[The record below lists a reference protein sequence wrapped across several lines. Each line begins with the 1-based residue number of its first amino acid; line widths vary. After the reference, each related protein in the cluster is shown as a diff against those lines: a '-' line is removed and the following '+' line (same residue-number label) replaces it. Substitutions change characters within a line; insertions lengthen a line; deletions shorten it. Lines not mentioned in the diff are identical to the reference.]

1 MPVIFSFQSL
11 KRTYQSLKRTYQ
23 TLKCTYQSLKRKIK
37 LEVKEISTEWRRFLV
52 FYLSLHPRMESLKEK
67 TAKGLFWGGMNNGIQ
82 QLLGFVFG
90 IILGRLLNPSDYG
103 LIAMITIFSL
113 IATALQHSGFST
125 YLVNQKEPKASDY
138 NAVFWFNILMGGA
151 IYVILFLSAPLI
163 ADYYHEPRLVALC
176 RYAFIGLLFSCSGV
190 AQAAYLFKNLKAKQL
205 AKASITATLVS
216 SLVAVVMAWQG
227 FSYWSLATQTNLFIL
242 ISTLL
247 RWHYSDWRPSLK
259 IDFSFVRQAF
269 PFSVKILISDI
280 LTHVNNNVMNIL
292 LGRYYSAHATG
303 NYNQAYQWNNK
314 CTSLIQGMV
323 KQVDQAVL
331 VSVSDDRERQLAVLR
346 KLLRFAAF
354 ISFPLL
360 LGFGIVA
367 KEFIVLAIGE
377 KWLVS
382 ATYLQWLCVCGAIL
396 PLSTLLAD
404 FIISKGKSGT
414 FMGSTFALGLLEILA
429 MLLLY
434 PYGVSLMVKV
444 FVAINLVWLFVWYFF
459 AQRLTDYSLLQFL
472 KDIVPFGFAA
482 VAVMMFTKYFTE
494 YIVDSLA
501 FVGDY
506 ASLWLLLISRVIIAS
521 VLYLLVMKAAK
532 AKILDEVL
540 AFLFRKNKQN
550 GQI

>member
-23 TLKCTYQSLKRKIK
+23 SLKCTYQTLKRKIK

-90 IILGRLLNPSDYG
+90 IIMGRLLNPSDYG

-113 IATALQHSGFST
+113 IATALQNSGFST
-125 YLVNQKEPKASDY
+125 ALVNQKEPKASDY

>member
-1 MPVIFSFQSL
+1 
-11 KRTYQSLKRTYQ
+11 
-23 TLKCTYQSLKRKIK
+23 
-37 LEVKEISTEWRRFLV
+37 
-52 FYLSLHPRMESLKEK
+52 MESLKDK
-67 TAKGLFWGGMNNGIQ
+67 TAKGLFWGGMNNGVQ
-82 QLLGFVFG
+82 QLLGLAFG
-90 IILGRLLNPSDYG
+90 IILGRLLDPSDYG

-113 IATALQHSGFST
+113 MATALQNSGFST
-125 YLVNQKEPKASDY
+125 ALVNEKEPKDSDY
-138 NAVFWFNILMGGA
+138 NAVFWFNILMGGS
-151 IYVILFLSAPLI
+151 IYIILFFAAPFI

-190 AQAAYLFKNLKAKQL
+190 AQAAYLYKNLRAKQL
-205 AKASITATLVS
+205 AKASITATIIS
-216 SLVAVVMAWQG
+216 SCVAVIMAWRG

-247 RWHYSDWRPSLK
+247 RWHYSDWRPSLQL
-259 IDFSFVRQAF
+259 DFSFVRRAF

-292 LGRYYSAHATG
+292 LGRYYSAHDTG

-331 VSVSDDRERQLAVLR
+331 VSVRDDRERQLAVLR
-346 KLLRFAAF
+346 KMVRFAAF
-354 ISFPLL
+354 VSFPLL
-360 LGFGIVA
+360 LGFGLVA

-382 ATYLQWLCVCGAIL
+382 AHYLQWLCISGAVAPI
-396 PLSTLLAD
+396 SVLLAD
-404 FIISKGKSGT
+404 LIISRGHSGT
-414 FMGSTFALGLLEILA
+414 FMGCTFTLGVMEILA

-459 AQRLTDYSLLQFL
+459 AQRLNDYPLLHFL
-472 KDIVPFGFAA
+472 KDIVPFALAA
-482 VAVMMFTKYFTE
+482 GVVMMFTQYLTGYVVE
-494 YIVDSLA
+494 TQT

-506 ASLWLLLISRVIIAS
+506 ARLWLLFVSRIVIFGA
-521 VLYLLVMKAAK
+521 LYFLVMKISHV
-532 AKILDEVL
+532 KILDETL
-540 AFLFRKNKQN
+540 TFLKGKKVKR
-550 GQI
+550 